1 MGIKLNGSRCEEI
14 KRAVAKMFVEYSI
27 TCVPISGF
35 EIAVKMGIKVTRYS
49 AYSKE
54 IRAILF
60 KESSDGFSMMVDDQ
74 WYIFYNDEKS
84 YKRINFT
91 IMHEI
96 GHIVL
101 DHTEDSELAK
111 KEADF
116 FAKFALAPPV
126 LIHRMKLE
134 TAEAIS
140 DIFGISYEAAG
151 YALSYY
157 QKWLKYGGHDY
168 KDYEIRMLRL
178 FDLAV

>member
-1 MGIKLNGSRCEEI
+1 MEVNLSGNRCEEI
-14 KRAVAKMFVEYSI
+14 KRDVAKMFVDYGI

-49 AYSKE
+49 AYQKE
-54 IRAILF
+54 TRMILL
-60 KESSDGFSMMVDDQ
+60 KESSDGFSMMVDNQ
-74 WYIFYNDEKS
+74 WYIYYNDEKS

-134 TAEAIS
+134 TVEDIS
-140 DIFGISYEAAG
+140 IFLGSAMKRQVTHFLTTKNG
-151 YALSYY
+151 
-157 QKWLKYGGHDY
+157 
-168 KDYEIRMLRL
+168 
-178 FDLAV
+178 

>member
-1 MGIKLNGSRCEEI
+1 MEVKLSGIRCEEI
-14 KRAVAKMFVEYSI
+14 KRDVAKMFVDYDI

-49 AYSKE
+49 AYSKR
-54 IRAILF
+54 IKAILLR
-60 KESSDGFSMMVDDQ
+60 ESSDGFSMMVDNQ
-74 WYIFYNDEKS
+74 WYIFYNDEKN

-134 TAEAIS
+134 TAEDVS
-140 DIFGISYEAAG
+140 NIFGISHEAAG
-151 YALSYY
+151 YALLYY
-157 QKWLKYGGHDY
+157 QKWLNYGGRDY

>member
-1 MGIKLNGSRCEEI
+1 MGVKLNGNRCEEI
-14 KRAVAKMFVEYSI
+14 KRDVAKMFVDYGI

-35 EIAVKMGIKVTRYS
+35 EIAVKMRIKVTQYS

-54 IRAILF
+54 IRAILL
-60 KESSDGFSMMVDDQ
+60 KESLDGFSMMVDNK

-84 YKRINFT
+84 YRRINFT

-134 TAEAIS
+134 TVEEVY
-140 DIFGISYEAAG
+140 DIFGISHEAAG
-151 YALSYY
+151 YALLYY
-157 QKWLKYGGHDY
+157 QKWLNYGGRNY

-178 FDLAV
+178 FNLAV